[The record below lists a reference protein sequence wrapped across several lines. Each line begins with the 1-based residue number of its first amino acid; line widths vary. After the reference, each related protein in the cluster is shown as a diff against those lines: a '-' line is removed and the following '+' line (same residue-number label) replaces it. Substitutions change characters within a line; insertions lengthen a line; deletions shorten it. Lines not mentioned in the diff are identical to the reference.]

1 MKRLV
6 LFAAVAVVV
15 ILGRTNVTAAT
26 ELPTYESVGLPITAL
41 QISVLGSTHVQEV
54 SHIPTLTVGGMPAS
68 PHQIA
73 VLTARK
79 RIVGKLAEKPT
90 TRGGRETR

>member
-6 LFAAVAVVV
+6 LFAAVAVV
-15 ILGRTNVTAAT
+15 ILGRANVTAAT
-26 ELPTYESVGLPITAL
+26 ELPTYESLGLPITAV

-54 SHIPTLTVGGMPAS
+54 SPIPTLTVGGMPAS

-79 RIVGKLAEKPT
+79 RIVGELAEKPT
-90 TRGGRETR
+90 TGGGREIR

>member
-6 LFAAVAVVV
+6 LFAAVVVVV
-15 ILGRTNVTAAT
+15 ILGRADVTAAT

-54 SHIPTLTVGGMPAS
+54 SPIPTDGRRHAGLS
-68 PHQIA
+68 SSD
-73 VLTARK
+73 
-79 RIVGKLAEKPT
+79 
-90 TRGGRETR
+90 RGPDGA

>member
-6 LFAAVAVVV
+6 LFAAVSVV
-15 ILGRTNVTAAT
+15 ILGKANVTAAT
-26 ELPTYESVGLPITAL
+26 ELPTYESVGLPITAV

-79 RIVGKLAEKPT
+79 RIVGELAEKPT
-90 TRGGRETR
+90 TGGGREIR